1 MKPTIG
7 LEIHVHL
14 KTLTKMFCDSLND
27 TSEHHPNVNIC
38 PICTGQ
44 PGTLPTINKKAVE
57 KVLQVGIALNGK
69 LAKNTKFDRKNYFY
83 PDLPKGYQLSQY
95 DEPLVAGGSL
105 LGVKLRR
112 IHLEEDAGG
121 LSHAKDATLVD
132 YNRAGVPLMELVT
145 EPDIKSAK
153 QAADFARELQL
164 ILRYLDVS
172 DADMEMGHMRIEAN
186 ISVSNND
193 KMGTKVEIKNINS
206 FSAVEAAI
214 NYELKRQEDLLK
226 KKKKIAQETRGW
238 DDAKKETFS
247 QRSKEESHD
256 YRYFPEPDLPHFD
269 LGGFDVETLKR
280 EIPELPDQKRKRLM
294 EEFKLKSEQAEVLV
308 QERMG
313 ASFFEEAVS
322 ELKELENG
330 KDLGVQLLFNYY
342 TTDLWGLI
350 AKDGVTIDHI
360 KITPA
365 NFADLIS
372 LLLKKEISSRTAKD
386 ILLKMFQ
393 TGGDPKE
400 ILKSENLGQ
409 LSDEESLKKAAEK
422 IISENPNAVA
432 DYKKGKGN
440 ALQFL
445 IGKTMGQLG
454 GRANPQVLRELFE
467 KLLK

>member
-226 KKKKIAQETRGW
+226 KKK
-238 DDAKKETFS
+238 
-247 QRSKEESHD
+247 
-256 YRYFPEPDLPHFD
+256 
-269 LGGFDVETLKR
+269 
-280 EIPELPDQKRKRLM
+280 
-294 EEFKLKSEQAEVLV
+294 
-308 QERMG
+308 
-313 ASFFEEAVS
+313 
-322 ELKELENG
+322 
-330 KDLGVQLLFNYY
+330 
-342 TTDLWGLI
+342 
-350 AKDGVTIDHI
+350 
-360 KITPA
+360 
-365 NFADLIS
+365 
-372 LLLKKEISSRTAKD
+372 
-386 ILLKMFQ
+386 
-393 TGGDPKE
+393 
-400 ILKSENLGQ
+400 
-409 LSDEESLKKAAEK
+409 
-422 IISENPNAVA
+422 
-432 DYKKGKGN
+432 
-440 ALQFL
+440 
-445 IGKTMGQLG
+445 
-454 GRANPQVLRELFE
+454 
-467 KLLK
+467 

>member
-1 MKPTIG
+1 
-7 LEIHVHL
+7 
-14 KTLTKMFCDSLND
+14 MFCDSLND

-57 KVLQVGIALNGK
+57 KVLQVGMALGGK

-83 PDLPKGYQLSQY
+83 PDLPKGYQISQY
-95 DEPLVAGGSL
+95 DEPLVSGGSL
-105 LGVKLRR
+105 LGVRLRR

-121 LSHAKDATLVD
+121 LSHVGDFSLVD

-145 EPDIKSAK
+145 EPDITSAK
-153 QAADFARELQL
+153 QASDFARELQL
-164 ILRYLDVS
+164 ILRYLEVS

-186 ISVSNND
+186 ISWD
-193 KMGTKVEIKNINS
+193 MGTKVEVKNINS
-206 FSAVEAAI
+206 FSVVEAAI
-214 NYELKRQEDLLK
+214 NYELERQKVLLK
-226 KKKKIAQETRGW
+226 KKKKIIQETRGW
-238 DDAKKETFS
+238 DDVKKETFS
-247 QRSKEESHD
+247 QRSKEEAHD
-256 YRYFPEPDLPHFD
+256 YRYFPDPDLPAFE
-269 LGGFDVETLKR
+269 VSSLKSLSSLKQ
-280 EIPELPDQKRKRLM
+280 EIPELPEQKRKRFA
-294 EEFKLKSEQAEVLV
+294 EEFKLKPEQAEVLV
-308 QERMG
+308 QNRTG
-313 ASFFEEAVS
+313 SNFFEEAVS
-322 ELKELENG
+322 ELNELEG
-330 KDLGVQLLFNYY
+330 EKETGIQLLFNYY

-350 AKDGVTIDHI
+350 AKEEITIDQI
-360 KITPA
+360 KITPG
-365 NFADLIS
+365 NFADLIF

-393 TGGDPKE
+393 AGGDPKE

-409 LSDEESLKKAAEK
+409 VSDEDSLRKAAEK

-440 ALQFL
+440 AMQFL

-454 GRANPQVLRELFE
+454 GRANPQVLREIFE